1 MILLGIIQYHCRQ
14 FKGTFDKDTSGKILK
29 EDLKGAEI
37 VEESIKTWWNNKEAF
52 YIAYKVVGVL

>member
-1 MILLGIIQYHCRQ
+1 MILLGIIQFHCRQ

-37 VEESIKTWWNNKEAF
+37 VEESIKT
-52 YIAYKVVGVL
+52 